1 MSDDEP
7 RDRFPAPSSLT
18 EGAGDMAP
26 SAWPVAALA
35 PPRAPAWARAVP
47 MPVGA
52 MPTPSMHAPI
62 RGTERQVGPGILS
75 ERKLV
80 TILFAD
86 IVDSLRAIE
95 GVDPEEAHALLSAT
109 LDAMAQ
115 AVRAYGGS
123 VANTMGDGIMAV
135 FGAPL
140 AQEDHAMRACH
151 AALLLH
157 DWVAGIRP
165 GSDRVAVR
173 VGLHSGEVA
182 IGTAPAEISATG
194 AAVHIASR
202 LQQLAAPGRTVLS
215 AETSMLVQAEMLT
228 EPLGRFALKGLERS
242 VDLHRLLGP
251 LPAQPRPEHR
261 RQASFVGRGAP
272 LAALLEAHAA
282 ALQGRGALLA
292 VSGEAGIGKTALVER
307 FLAAR
312 PPAARLV
319 RGAAERYLS
328 AAPFQPLRA
337 LMLDLLELHQVA
349 PEERRAAL
357 LARLQVLDLT
367 PEISAP
373 PLLELFDLASA
384 DVEWARLGAQQR
396 RARMAA
402 SFAELLLRES
412 RHCPLLVVLEDLQ
425 WADSATIDLLGLLAR
440 QLGTHGILLLLTHRP
455 EFQPPWADSPIFRA
469 LRLDRLD
476 EEETRALIRHQ
487 AGAGL
492 LPLLERRILALSR
505 GNPLFLRESINAL
518 IEAGMVAPGPAGAP
532 AATLPDPETIAIPR
546 SVTAVIAERI
556 DRLAPDAKAVLL
568 AASVIGA
575 QFSLDLLARL
585 TREPPERLPEQLRI
599 LERAEF
605 LRSVD
610 PAAGLYAFDHAL
622 FQEVGYATL
631 LKANRRRLHEAAF
644 LALRQRQRQREPE
657 AAQVESLAFHALHGE
672 LWEEAFRLC
681 WRAGRRAAARYAH
694 REAAHHLENAL
705 HALGQADPDG
715 LRLESALEL
724 RLELRAASLPLLRL
738 DRVGGLLEEARQL
751 AQRLGHRDQ
760 LARITGFLAGH
771 AYLTRSA
778 KPSEALCREALQL
791 CREGTDPYLR
801 IAPSLYLAQALYGL
815 GRYGEVL
822 RVLNPVL
829 RNLDAGL
836 PGAALGLPVR
846 PLLMGWYWLAIAQAE
861 LGRFAPARQLC
872 ERMLTIADELLPFE
886 YIYAETAAG
895 FVLMLEG
902 QMAAAREASA
912 RALAAADER
921 DIAFIIPVLGSQL
934 GYQMAAT
941 GQAAEGVAL
950 ARRGM
955 QAAERIG
962 VYAGRSRWCARLAE
976 ACLAAG
982 LPEEGMAHAETALR
996 LAEAGEE
1003 AGYVCSALRLR
1014 AKARLWRGGSAE
1026 AARQDLLRA
1035 AETARRLHIGPAL
1048 AKAQLDLGL
1057 LERMLGRPGPARQHW
1072 RRAEA
1077 GFRRL
1082 GMEVWAGEVA
1092 ARRDR
1097 SDIGPAALTGS
1108 AE

>member
-1 MSDDEP
+1 M
-7 RDRFPAPSSLT
+7 
-18 EGAGDMAP
+18 
-26 SAWPVAALA
+26 
-35 PPRAPAWARAVP
+35 P
-47 MPVGA
+47 MP
-52 MPTPSMHAPI
+52 MPG
-62 RGTERQVGPGILS
+62 RGTERQASPGTLS

-86 IVDSLRAIE
+86 IVDSLRALE
-95 GVDPEEAHALLSAT
+95 GVDPEEAHALFSAT
-109 LDAMAQ
+109 LGAMAQ

-157 DWVAGIRP
+157 DWAAGIRP
-165 GSDRVAVR
+165 GSGRVALR

-215 AETSMLVQAEMLT
+215 AETRMLVQAEMLT

-261 RQASFVGRGAP
+261 RQAPFVGRGAP

-292 VSGEAGIGKTALVER
+292 VSGEAGIGKTTLVER

-312 PPAARLV
+312 PPTARLV

-357 LARLQVLDLT
+357 LARLQVLDLA
-367 PEISAP
+367 PETSAP

-384 DVEWARLGAQQR
+384 DAEWARLGAQQR

-469 LRLDRLD
+469 LRLDHLD

-492 LPLLERRILALSR
+492 LPLLERRLLALSR

-518 IEAGMVAPGPAGAP
+518 IEAGMVAPGPAGTP

-556 DRLAPDAKAVLL
+556 DRLAPEAKAVLL

-585 TREPPERLPEQLRI
+585 TREPPERLPEQIRI

-610 PAAGLYAFDHAL
+610 PEAGLYAFDHAL

-631 LKANRRRLHEAAF
+631 LKAHRRRLHEAAF
-644 LALRQRQRQREPE
+644 LALRQRQREPE

-705 HALGQADPDG
+705 HALDQADPDG

-829 RNLDAGL
+829 RGLDAGL

-846 PLLMGWYWLAIAQAE
+846 PLLMGWYWLAITQAE

-886 YIYAETAAG
+886 YI
-895 FVLMLEG
+895 
-902 QMAAAREASA
+902 
-912 RALAAADER
+912 
-921 DIAFIIPVLGSQL
+921 
-934 GYQMAAT
+934 
-941 GQAAEGVAL
+941 
-950 ARRGM
+950 
-955 QAAERIG
+955 
-962 VYAGRSRWCARLAE
+962 
-976 ACLAAG
+976 
-982 LPEEGMAHAETALR
+982 
-996 LAEAGEE
+996 
-1003 AGYVCSALRLR
+1003 
-1014 AKARLWRGGSAE
+1014 
-1026 AARQDLLRA
+1026 
-1035 AETARRLHIGPAL
+1035 
-1048 AKAQLDLGL
+1048 
-1057 LERMLGRPGPARQHW
+1057 
-1072 RRAEA
+1072 
-1077 GFRRL
+1077 
-1082 GMEVWAGEVA
+1082 
-1092 ARRDR
+1092 
-1097 SDIGPAALTGS
+1097 
-1108 AE
+1108 